1 MHSYEIRVLSEA
13 GDCAVFQLR
22 DGGKARQVDEQHQG
36 YQAWLATG
44 KRPDVKAFIPPD
56 PPTLDDAKAAKLR
69 EIAAARYI
77 AETGGIVVAGV
88 EIRTD
93 REAQAMLTAAAM
105 SAQLDPAYTCW
116 WKGANGW
123 AQLDAKTLLLI
134 GGAVREH
141 VQKCFDRERV
151 LTLAVD
157 AAKTV
162 PEVEAVQW
170 DE

>member
-1 MHSYEIRVLSEA
+1 MHSYEIRVLNED
-13 GDCAVFQLR
+13 GDSAVFQLR
-22 DGGKARQVDEQHQG
+22 DGNGARQVDEQHQG

-44 KRPDVKAFIPPD
+44 KRPNVKAFIPPD
-56 PPTLDDAKAAKLR
+56 PPTLEEAQASKLR
-69 EIAAARYI
+69 ELAAARFE
-77 AETGGIVVAGV
+77 AETGGVDVAGV
-88 EIRTD
+88 KIRTD

-105 SAQLDPAYTCW
+105 SAQLDPAYACW

-134 GGAVREH
+134 GGAVRGH

-162 PEVEAVQW
+162 PEVEAVRW